1 MKQALT
7 AAIAFAFATSA
18 SIAEMRH
25 VGDFMLVCRSKL
37 TGEKHQPMPIKP
49 MVFHVSTDGVH
60 VQVKL
65 DDKEETNIFHVYASE
80 GIGRLNM
87 DSNTLEIVPGIQASS
102 NKGGELRHIRLTTGE
117 MTITTFP
124 ARSDQAV
131 VIHAVAVDKNKPVAQ
146 ATNPP
151 NEP

>member
-1 MKQALT
+1 MKHAFTAL
-7 AAIAFAFATSA
+7 IAFALATSA

-25 VGDFMLVCRSKL
+25 VGDFMLVSRSKL

-49 MVFHVSTDGVH
+49 MVFHVSTDGVQ

-65 DDKEETNIFHVYASE
+65 DDNEEANIFHVYASE
-80 GIGRLNM
+80 GIGRLNK
-87 DSNTLEIVPGIQASS
+87 DNNTLEIVPGIQASS
-102 NKGGELRHIRLTTGE
+102 NKGGELRHLRLTTRE

-124 ARSDQAV
+124 ARSDQTV
-131 VIHAVAVDKNKPVAQ
+131 VIYAIAIDKSKPVAH
-146 ATNPP
+146 ASNPP

>member
-1 MKQALT
+1 MKHALT
-7 AAIAFAFATSA
+7 VLIAFALATSA

-25 VGDFMLVCRSKL
+25 VGDFMLVSRSKL

-49 MVFHVSTDGVH
+49 MVFHVSTDGVQ

-65 DDKEETNIFHVYASE
+65 DDNEEANIFHVYASE
-80 GIGRLNM
+80 GIGRLNK

-102 NKGGELRHIRLTTGE
+102 NKGGVLRHLRLTTDE

-131 VIHAVAVDKNKPVAQ
+131 VIHAVATDKNKPVAQ
-146 ATNPP
+146 TSNPP
-151 NEP
+151 IEP

>member
-1 MKQALT
+1 MKHALT
-7 AAIAFAFATSA
+7 VLIAFALATSA

-25 VGDFMLVCRSKL
+25 VGDFMLVSRSKL

-65 DDKEETNIFHVYASE
+65 DDNEEANIFHVYASE
-80 GIGRLNM
+80 GIGRLNK

-102 NKGGELRHIRLTTGE
+102 NKGGVLRHLRLTTDE

-131 VIHAVAVDKNKPVAQ
+131 VIHAVATDKNKPVAQ
-146 ATNPP
+146 TSNPP

>member
-1 MKQALT
+1 MKLALT
-7 AAIAFAFATSA
+7 TIIAFALATSA

-25 VGDFMLVCRSKL
+25 IGEFILVSRSKI

-49 MVFHVSTDGVH
+49 MVFHVSTDGVQ

-65 DDKEETNIFHVYASE
+65 DDNEDTNIFHVYASQ
-80 GIGRLNM
+80 GIGRLNKEN
-87 DSNTLEIVPGIQASS
+87 NTLEIVPGIQASS

-146 ATNPP
+146 ATNPS

>member
-7 AAIAFAFATSA
+7 AFIAFAFATST

-25 VGDFMLVCRSKL
+25 VGNFMLVSRSKL

-49 MVFHVSTDGVH
+49 MVFHVSTDGVQVH
-60 VQVKL
+60 VKL
-65 DDKEETNIFHVYASE
+65 DDKEETNIFHIYASE
-80 GIGRLNM
+80 GIGRLNK

-146 ATNPP
+146 ATNPS

>member
-7 AAIAFAFATSA
+7 AVIAFALATSA

-25 VGDFMLVCRSKL
+25 VGDFMLLCRSKI
-37 TGEKHQPMPIKP
+37 TGEKHQAMPIKP

-65 DDKEETNIFHVYASE
+65 DDKEETNIFYVYASE
-80 GIGRLNM
+80 GIGRLNK
-87 DSNTLEIVPGIQASS
+87 DSNTLEIVPGVQASS
-102 NKGGELRHIRLTTGE
+102 NKGGELRHLRLTTEE

-131 VIHAVAVDKNKPVAQ
+131 VIHAIAIDKNKPVAQ

>member
-7 AAIAFAFATSA
+7 AFIAFALATSA

-25 VGDFMLVCRSKL
+25 VGDFTLVSRSKL

-49 MVFHVSTDGVH
+49 MVFHVSTDGVQVH
-60 VQVKL
+60 VKL
-65 DDKEETNIFHVYASE
+65 DDKEETNIFHIYASE
-80 GIGRLNM
+80 GIGRLNK

-146 ATNPP
+146 ASNPS

>member
-1 MKQALT
+1 MKLALT
-7 AAIAFAFATSA
+7 TIIAFVWATSA

-25 VGDFMLVCRSKL
+25 VGDFMLVSRSKL
-37 TGEKHQPMPIKP
+37 TGEKIQAMPIKP
-49 MVFHVSTDGVH
+49 MTFHVSTDGVQVH
-60 VQVKL
+60 VKL
-65 DDKEETNIFHVYASE
+65 DDKEETNIFYVYASE
-80 GIGRLNM
+80 GIGQLNK

-102 NKGGELRHIRLTTGE
+102 NKGGELRHLRLTTGE

-131 VIHAVAVDKNKPVAQ
+131 VIHAIAIDKNKPVAQ
-146 ATNPP
+146 ASNLP

>member
-7 AAIAFAFATSA
+7 AVIAFALATSA

-25 VGDFMLVCRSKL
+25 VGDFILVSRSKI
-37 TGEKHQPMPIKP
+37 TGEKNQPIPIKP
-49 MVFHVSTDGVH
+49 MVFHVSTDGVQVH
-60 VQVKL
+60 VKL

-80 GIGRLNM
+80 GIGRLNK

-102 NKGGELRHIRLTTGE
+102 NKGGELRHLRLTTEE

-131 VIHAVAVDKNKPVAQ
+131 VVHAIAIDKNKPVAQ

>member
-7 AAIAFAFATSA
+7 AVIAFALATSA

-25 VGDFMLVCRSKL
+25 VGDFILASRSKL

-49 MVFHVSTDGVH
+49 MVFHVSTDGVQVH
-60 VQVKL
+60 VKL
-65 DDKEETNIFHVYASE
+65 DDKEEINIFHVYASE
-80 GIGRLNM
+80 GIGRLNK

-102 NKGGELRHIRLTTGE
+102 NKGGELRHLRLTTEE

-131 VIHAVAVDKNKPVAQ
+131 VVHAVAIDKNKPVAQ

>member
-7 AAIAFAFATSA
+7 AVIAYAFATSA

-25 VGDFMLVCRSKL
+25 VGDFMLVFRSKL
-37 TGEKHQPMPIKP
+37 TGETHQPMPIKP
-49 MVFHVSTDGVH
+49 MVFHVSTDGVQVH
-60 VQVKL
+60 VKL
-65 DDKEETNIFHVYASE
+65 DDKEETNIFHVYSSE
-80 GIGRLNM
+80 GIGRLNK
-87 DSNTLEIVPGIQASS
+87 DSNTLEIIPGIQASS
-102 NKGGELRHIRLTTGE
+102 NKGGELRHLRLTTGE

-131 VIHAVAVDKNKPVAQ
+131 VVHAIAIDKNKPVAQ

>member
-7 AAIAFAFATSA
+7 AVIAFALATSA

-65 DDKEETNIFHVYASE
+65 DDKEETNIFYVYASE
-80 GIGRLNM
+80 GIGRLNK

-102 NKGGELRHIRLTTGE
+102 NKGELRHLRLTTGE

-146 ATNPP
+146 ATNPS